1 MCGIAGLV
9 RFGGP
14 MEAPRIQPMLQA
26 LHHRGPDDRG
36 HWSDEQAVLGAT
48 RLAIVDPENGQQPV
62 RMGPVVGVMNG
73 QLYNHIPLR
82 KELDARG
89 QTHHSLCDTEVMVG
103 LAAEVGLPK
112 ALERMDGMFALAVWD
127 SRGGGVLH
135 LARDRVGQKPLYWT
149 QLANGDLAFASELKG
164 LLVLDGVQ
172 RTLDPVALQQLLLFE
187 FIPAPRS
194 IYTGI
199 HKLEPGTWLR
209 ADAGG
214 VRIARWWEPPLPGE
228 RRSQFGSSREKS
240 LVAVHTAVNQAVGR
254 RLPEGAPALLL
265 SGGIDSS
272 VVAHCAAE
280 RREGLHSFSMGFAA
294 ESFDESGPAQHVA
307 EHLKLNHHPL
317 RFEAGQLHET
327 LAELQ
332 QGLCEPLGD
341 GSLPSTLRLAKA
353 VSAAGYKVALGGDG
367 ADEHFGGYPTYRA
380 HQALPAS
387 ALAGSGLFGRLGRRL
402 FPEDG
407 DRNLSFGSKVR
418 RFAEGIGLPWAR
430 RNQVWLGAFLP
441 EEIPTLL
448 GTPLQEEV
456 WEPVDRWAAR
466 VDEIDPAQR
475 AMYLDQ
481 RLYLAEGV
489 LQKVDRAAMLAG
501 LEVRA
506 PFVDHH
512 LIALVASLPPHLKL
526 GPRRAKAGLKDAFR
540 KALPPETLRRPKKGF
555 GTPIGPW
562 LRRDARALL
571 RSLPEQLN
579 TLVDPKVLSLL
590 CHSHLSGKADNRRR
604 LWSLLILG
612 GWRDGPWG

>member
-1 MCGIAGLV
+1 MCGIAGVV

-14 MEAPRIQPMLQA
+14 MEPARIAPMLQA
-26 LHHRGPDDRG
+26 LHHRGPDDVG
-36 HWSDEQAVLGAT
+36 HWSDSQAVLGAT
-48 RLAIVDPENGQQPV
+48 RLAIVDPEHGQQPV

-73 QLYNHIPLR
+73 QLYNHVPLR

-89 QTHHSLCDTEVMVG
+89 QTHRTLCDSEVMVG

-127 SRGGGVLH
+127 TRQGVLH

-149 QLANGDLAFASELKG
+149 RLSNGDLAFASELKG
-164 LLVLDGVQ
+164 LLVLEGVQ

-199 HKLEPGTWLR
+199 QKLEPGTWLR

-254 RLPEGAPALLL
+254 RLPEGSPALLL
-265 SGGIDSS
+265 SGGVDSS

-280 RREGLHSFSMGFAA
+280 RREGPHSFSMGFASP
-294 ESFDESGPAQHVA
+294 SFDETAPAQAVA
-307 EHLKLNHHPL
+307 AHLGLEHHAL
-317 RFEAGQLHET
+317 RFEPSELAQT
-327 LAELQ
+327 LEELQ
-332 QGLCEPLGD
+332 QGLCEPLAD
-341 GSLPSTLRLAKA
+341 GSLPSTLRLAQA

-380 HQALPAS
+380 HQALPATPVPG
-387 ALAGSGLFGRLGRRL
+387 ARLLGRIGRRL
-402 FPEDG
+402 FPEDS
-407 DRNLSFGSKVR
+407 DSNLSFGTKFR
-418 RFAEGIGLPWAR
+418 RFGEGVGLPWAR

-441 EEIPTLL
+441 EEIPALL
-448 GTPLQEEV
+448 GTPLREEV
-456 WEPVDRWAAR
+456 WEAVDRWAAR
-466 VDEIDPAQR
+466 VADVDPAQR

-489 LQKVDRAAMLAG
+489 LQKVDRASMLAG

-526 GPRRAKAGLKDAFR
+526 GPRRGKAGLKDAFR
-540 KALPPETLRRPKKGF
+540 KALPTETLRRPKKGF

-562 LRRDARALL
+562 LRGEGRDLL
-571 RSLPEQLN
+571 HPLPGQLQD
-579 TLVDPKVLSLL
+579 LVDPKTLSLL
-590 CHSHLSGKADNRRR
+590 CQAHLSGEADNRRR
-604 LWSLLILG
+604 LWSLMVLG
-612 GWRDGPWG
+612 SWRTGPWG